1 MKIYVFVA
9 KIYADN
15 VVNSRSKSSIIIYL
29 HNSMILWNSNKQNT
43 VEVATFVSEF
53 VEMSIFKE
61 IIVAYR

>member
-1 MKIYVFVA
+1 M
-9 KIYADN
+9 YADN